1 MCTDER
7 LDIDRDRI
15 NHPIINQS
23 MVVRQSL
30 SLRLRVVSIKPSLG
44 ASLQVLCVQ
53 EERVGAV
60 HDPRPWRPSDGV
72 APERADVHDLSIVVS
87 ALRLLRSSI
96 RLTNESCCSM
106 RGECDG

>member
-15 NHPIINQS
+15 NQSINGRAS
-23 MVVRQSL
+23 IRF
-30 SLRLRVVSIKPSLG
+30 RVVSIKPSLG

-60 HDPRPWRPSDGV
+60 HDPRSWRPSDGV
-72 APERADVHDLSIVVS
+72 ASERADVHDLSIVVS

-96 RLTNESCCSM
+96 RLTNESCYSM
-106 RGECDG
+106 RRECGG